1 MGEELELI
9 IMDLINNSGEAKS
22 ICMEAIAFAKDN
34 DINSARIYLEKADE
48 KISLAHKSQTKLI
61 QNEAKGVKE
70 EFSLLLVHAQ
80 DHLMGSIMM
89 KDIAREFVDLY
100 EIMYKK

>member
-1 MGEELELI
+1 MTEELELI

-22 ICMEAIAFAKDN
+22 VCMEAIAFAKNN
-34 DINSARIYLEKADE
+34 DIKSAREALDKADE

-61 QNEAKGVKE
+61 QTEAKGDRQ

-100 EIMYKK
+100 EIVYR

>member
-1 MGEELELI
+1 MTEELELI

-22 ICMEAIAFAKDN
+22 VCMEAIAFAKNN
-34 DINSARIYLEKADE
+34 DIKSAREALDKADE

-61 QNEAKGVKE
+61 QSEAKGDRQ
-70 EFSLLLVHAQ
+70 EFSLLLVHAK

-100 EIMYKK
+100 EIVYR

>member
-1 MGEELELI
+1 MTEELELI

-22 ICMEAIAFAKDN
+22 VCMEAIAFAKNN
-34 DINSARIYLEKADE
+34 DIKSAREALDKADE

-61 QNEAKGVKE
+61 QSEAKGDRQ

-100 EIMYKK
+100 EIVYR

>member
-1 MGEELELI
+1 MTEELELI

-22 ICMEAIAFAKDN
+22 VCMEAIAFAKNN
-34 DINSARIYLEKADE
+34 DIKSAREALDKADE

-61 QNEAKGVKE
+61 QSEAKGDRK

-100 EIMYKK
+100 EIVYR